1 MGFHPETWLKVR
13 ENGLYCEPGD
23 FFIDPSSPVERAVIT
38 HGHSDHARSGH
49 RTLLSTAE
57 TAAIMAVRYGGD
69 FAGTVQT
76 LTYGEPLQISDVR
89 VTLLPA
95 GHILGSAQVLLDY
108 GGSRVVISGDY
119 KRRPDRTCIAF
130 DPVPCDVFI
139 TEATFG
145 LPVFRHP
152 PDHLEIARLLQSRDL
167 FPDRCHLVG
176 VYALGKCQRVM
187 TLLRSAGYDR
197 PVYLHGALLAL
208 TKLYASRG
216 IDLGPFSV
224 LAGLTPEQLKGE
236 IVLCPPSALS
246 DRWTRRLP
254 DPVSAA
260 ASGWMRVRARARQ
273 KGAELPLVISDHAD
287 WDELLQTVEDVNAP
301 EVWITHGREDGLLHA
316 LAKNGR
322 HARALSLIGRDE
334 DEEET

>member
-23 FFIDPSSPVERAVIT
+23 FFIDPSSPVDRAIIT

-57 TAAIMAVRYGGD
+57 TGAIMAVRYGSD

-76 LTYGEPLQISDVR
+76 LTYGEPLQIANVR

-187 TLLRSAGYDR
+187 TLLRNAGYDR

-208 TKLYASRG
+208 TKLYAARG

-236 IVLCPPSALS
+236 IVLCPPSALN

-316 LAKNGR
+316 LAKGGR